1 MFHIAAQVALVSM
14 KTFSVV
20 TMHLS
25 RNTRFTMPPRLPLE
39 TSLVLSSHI
48 RGVDEMKRTSNQE
61 HDHSPRRA
69 KFLSFTPGV
78 RVHLPFILV
87 SGCSSREFIGHV
99 RIRDS
104 RIVLWP
110 RWSSFNGVDRLSRAL
125 K

>member
-25 RNTRFTMPPRLPLE
+25 RNTRFTMPPRLPVE

-48 RGVDEMKRTSNQE
+48 RDVDEMERTSNQE
-61 HDHSPRRA
+61 HDHSLRRA
-69 KFLSFTPGV
+69 KFLSFT
-78 RVHLPFILV
+78 LPFILHL
-87 SGCSSREFIGHV
+87 G
-99 RIRDS
+99 
-104 RIVLWP
+104 
-110 RWSSFNGVDRLSRAL
+110 GVYRTRTFYGVILMGLIS